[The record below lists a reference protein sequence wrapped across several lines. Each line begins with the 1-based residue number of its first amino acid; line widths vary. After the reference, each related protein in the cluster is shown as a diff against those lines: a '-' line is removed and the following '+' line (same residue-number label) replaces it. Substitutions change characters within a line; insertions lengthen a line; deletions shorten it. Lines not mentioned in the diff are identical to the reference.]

1 MPTLS
6 LEGRVPSVEESIR
19 ATARRIGFWAVSLS
33 VLVLVGISWINK
45 SIVGRINLHIFHMEV
60 TANPGWWVY
69 TILRTIA
76 TGLVVWTIYRFPEH
90 KEAKAAPKSKE
101 GKLFDPLMGLRAM
114 ACMMVLLGHF
124 FFIFFPFSTTR
135 APALLQMSL
144 VGSPWAAVWL
154 FFTLSGYLMGKGFM
168 RGRYTL
174 DEAGCRLFFRNRML
188 RIGPVYYAS
197 IFFLSIYRYP
207 EVLQWKHGWIL
218 LEMAVFDYRICPIN
232 PNGILWSIS
241 TEMQFY
247 LLAPLMILFLLYAKG
262 KTGRGF
268 FLVPIFFLCANTALR
283 MWVKQHLGWEQMFT
297 YGYAPLVPN
306 LAIFLAGMSINL
318 LPKVKISHRWLGP
331 AIFAGSVGFYLSMS
345 CLVFYK
351 DYFHMDYA
359 DLQARVPILCV
370 LMAAALIYLAELRGR
385 IVIRKGLVGWFLIA
399 LQGMG
404 TLTYCLYVFHPE
416 IFFINSGLPTIT
428 PLKVGLPH
436 FPLTMLE
443 TFLVASFFYFA
454 VEKPF
459 DLKKRVGGTALTD
472 AP

>member
-1 MPTLS
+1 
-6 LEGRVPSVEESIR
+6 
-19 ATARRIGFWAVSLS
+19 
-33 VLVLVGISWINK
+33 
-45 SIVGRINLHIFHMEV
+45 
-60 TANPGWWVY
+60 
-69 TILRTIA
+69 
-76 TGLVVWTIYRFPEH
+76 
-90 KEAKAAPKSKE
+90 
-101 GKLFDPLMGLRAM
+101 
-114 ACMMVLLGHF
+114 
-124 FFIFFPFSTTR
+124 
-135 APALLQMSL
+135 
-144 VGSPWAAVWL
+144 
-154 FFTLSGYLMGKGFM
+154 
-168 RGRYTL
+168 
-174 DEAGCRLFFRNRML
+174 
-188 RIGPVYYAS
+188 
-197 IFFLSIYRYP
+197 
-207 EVLQWKHGWIL
+207 
-218 LEMAVFDYRICPIN
+218 
-232 PNGILWSIS
+232 
-241 TEMQFY
+241 MQFY
-247 LLAPLMILFLLYAKG
+247 LLAPLMVLFLLYAKN

-268 FLVPIFFLCANTALR
+268 FLVPIFFLCVNTALR

-318 LPKVKISHRWLGP
+318 LPKVKVASNVHRRLGP
-331 AIFAGSVGFYLSMS
+331 VVFAGSVGFYLLMS

-385 IVIRKGLVGWFLIA
+385 IAIRKGFVGWLLIA

-416 IFFINSGLPTIT
+416 IFLINSGLPTIT
-428 PLKVGLPH
+428 PLNVSLPH

-459 DLKKRVGGTALTD
+459 DLKKRVSGTSLID